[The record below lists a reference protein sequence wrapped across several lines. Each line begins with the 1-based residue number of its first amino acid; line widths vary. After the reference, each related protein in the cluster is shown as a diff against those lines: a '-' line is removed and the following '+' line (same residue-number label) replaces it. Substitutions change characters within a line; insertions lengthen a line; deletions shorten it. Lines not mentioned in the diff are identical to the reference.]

1 MTADEPA
8 PTPFPPRRPSGT
20 PSLVYLKLRGAPAAT
35 IICSSN
41 GRTASS
47 TITGSSRGS
56 TRKGFMTATP
66 MCRSYICRDGTTRM
80 PARRPRTFSA
90 YRGAKRTRQQLIL
103 GPWTHGD
110 RSLSHAGE
118 VEFGPAAVVD
128 GNLAEDFFALR
139 RRWFDCWIKWQRNGV
154 DDEPA
159 ASIFVMGGG
168 SGGRNRDGRLE
179 HGGNGEAGARGRC
192 RRPVGPRSTF
202 MTTAVLPQCR
212 QRPLR
217 RLSITLS
224 IRIGRRRRWVVR
236 SVRASRSCGPGP
248 TIIPRWPSGPMC
260 WSLRRDRSSRSWRSA
275 WWIGLWLPSSGVIE
289 GGTSHHILPW
299 VKPCDRRSNLAC

>member
-1 MTADEPA
+1 
-8 PTPFPPRRPSGT
+8 
-20 PSLVYLKLRGAPAAT
+20 
-35 IICSSN
+35 
-41 GRTASS
+41 
-47 TITGSSRGS
+47 
-56 TRKGFMTATP
+56 MTATP

-179 HGGNGEAGARGRC
+179 HGGEWRSGSAWPLPETRWTSLYLHDDRSLAAVPPEATAAALNYAFDSHRPAPTLGSAISSGEPVMRAGAYDHTAMAE
-192 RRPVGPRSTF
+192 RPDVLVF
-202 MTTAVLPQCR
+202 TT
-212 QRPLR
+212 RPLEQELEICLVDR
-217 RLSITLS
+217 AVVAKF
-224 IRIGRRRRWVVR
+224 GRDRRWDVAPYLTVGQT
-236 SVRASRSCGPGP
+236 V
-248 TIIPRWPSGPMC
+248 
-260 WSLRRDRSSRSWRSA
+260 
-275 WWIGLWLPSSGVIE
+275 
-289 GGTSHHILPW
+289 
-299 VKPCDRRSNLAC
+299 